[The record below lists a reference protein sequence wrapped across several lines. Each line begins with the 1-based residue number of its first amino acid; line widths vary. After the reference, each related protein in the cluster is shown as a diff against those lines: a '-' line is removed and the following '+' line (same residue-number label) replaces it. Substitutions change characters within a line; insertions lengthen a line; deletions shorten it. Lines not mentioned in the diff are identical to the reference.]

1 MRQRANG
8 QLYIVM
14 RVLEN
19 AGFEMESL
27 PVPGLLRCH
36 EIERSC
42 RVGVVKVS
50 KVSKRAETTYR
61 SDRLGMGELG
71 KGNEWLYSSVAL

>member
-27 PVPGLLRCH
+27 PVPGLLY
-36 EIERSC
+36 E
-42 RVGVVKVS
+42 
-50 KVSKRAETTYR
+50 
-61 SDRLGMGELG
+61 MP
-71 KGNEWLYSSVAL
+71 